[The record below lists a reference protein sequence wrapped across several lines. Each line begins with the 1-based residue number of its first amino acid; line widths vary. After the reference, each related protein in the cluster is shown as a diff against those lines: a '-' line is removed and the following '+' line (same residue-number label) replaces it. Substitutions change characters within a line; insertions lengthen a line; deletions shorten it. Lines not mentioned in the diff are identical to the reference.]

1 MIDKRLLSKRFS
13 EHAQTYDAYANVQ
26 KNMAK
31 QLVDLLPQKNT
42 NHKINILEIG
52 CGTGYLTRLLVKTF
66 PNATITAVDLAP
78 GMVEVAKGLTTED
91 RVRFLCTDI
100 EEMALNENYDL
111 IISNATFQWLNDLP
125 ATLENLCTRL
135 TANGS
140 LIFSTFG
147 IDTFQELHRSYEQ
160 AKEKLQLSMDS
171 SPGQTFYTLEE
182 LSQVCEAA
190 IPYLAAVPI
199 EITKIEKLELEYF
212 QTVRE
217 FFTSIKKI
225 GAANSNKENY
235 CQRPSFFRELINI
248 YDTEYRNDSG
258 VKATYH
264 CLYFKIE
271 KHEYS
276 ADNHLGLYII
286 PDGYIK

>member
-66 PNATITAVDLAP
+66 PNAAITAVDLAP
-78 GMVEVAKGLTTED
+78 GMVEVAKRLTKED
-91 RVRFLCTDI
+91 RVTFLCTDI

-111 IISNATFQWLNDLP
+111 IISNATFQWLNDIP
-125 ATLENLCTRL
+125 ATLEKLFTRL
-135 TANGS
+135 TAEGS

-147 IDTFQELHRSYEQ
+147 IDTFQELHSSYEQ

-190 IPYLAAVPI
+190 IPYSAAAPI

-235 CQRPSFFRELINI
+235 CQRPSLFRELINI
-248 YDTEYRNDSG
+248 YDTEFRNDSG

-264 CLYFKIE
+264 CLFFKIK
-271 KHEYS
+271 KHE
-276 ADNHLGLYII
+276 
-286 PDGYIK
+286 

>member
-13 EHAQTYDAYANVQ
+13 DRAKTYDAYANVQ

-42 NHKINILEIG
+42 YHKINILEIG

-66 PNATITAVDLAP
+66 PNAAITAVDIAP
-78 GMVEVAKGLTTED
+78 GMVEVAKGMTKED
-91 RVRFLCTDI
+91 RVTFLCTDI

-125 ATLENLCTRL
+125 ATLEKLCIRL
-135 TANGS
+135 TAEGS

-147 IDTFQELHRSYEQ
+147 IDTFQELHRSYEH

-190 IPYLAAVPI
+190 IPYPAAVPI
-199 EITKIEKLELEYF
+199 EITQIEKLELEYF

-248 YDTEYRNDSG
+248 YDTEYRNESG

-264 CLYFKIE
+264 CLFFKIK
-271 KHEYS
+271 KH
-276 ADNHLGLYII
+276 D
-286 PDGYIK
+286 

>member
-13 EHAQTYDAYANVQ
+13 EHAKTYDAYANVQ

-31 QLVDLLPQKNT
+31 QLVDLLPKKNA
-42 NHKINILEIG
+42 NHRINILEIG

-66 PNATITAVDLAP
+66 PNAAITAVDLAP
-78 GMVEVAKGLTTED
+78 GMVEVAKGLTKED
-91 RVRFLCTDI
+91 RVTFLCTDI

-125 ATLENLCTRL
+125 ATLEKLFTRL
-135 TANGS
+135 TAEGS

-190 IPYLAAVPI
+190 IPYSAASPI
-199 EITKIEKLELEYF
+199 
-212 QTVRE
+212 
-217 FFTSIKKI
+217 
-225 GAANSNKENY
+225 
-235 CQRPSFFRELINI
+235 
-248 YDTEYRNDSG
+248 
-258 VKATYH
+258 
-264 CLYFKIE
+264 
-271 KHEYS
+271 
-276 ADNHLGLYII
+276 
-286 PDGYIK
+286 

>member
-13 EHAQTYDAYANVQ
+13 EHAKTYDAYANVQ
-26 KNMAK
+26 KNMAR

-52 CGTGYLTRLLVKTF
+52 CGTGYLTRLLVKAF
-66 PNATITAVDLAP
+66 PNAAITAVDIAP
-78 GMVEVAKGLTTED
+78 GMVEVAKGMTKED
-91 RVRFLCTDI
+91 RVTFLCTDI
-100 EEMALNENYDL
+100 EEMALNENFDL

-125 ATLENLCTRL
+125 ATLEKLCIRL
-135 TANGS
+135 TAEGS

-147 IDTFQELHRSYEQ
+147 IDTFQELHMSYEQ
-160 AKEKLQLSMDS
+160 AKEKLQLSIDS
-171 SPGQTFYTLEE
+171 SPGQMFYTLEE
-182 LSQVCEAA
+182 LSQICEEALPFSSA
-190 IPYLAAVPI
+190 SPI
-199 EITKIEKLELEYF
+199 EITKMEKLELEYF

-235 CQRPSFFRELINI
+235 CQRPSLFRELINI
-248 YDTEYRNDSG
+248 YDTEYRDESG

-264 CLYFKIE
+264 CLCFKIK
-271 KHEYS
+271 KH
-276 ADNHLGLYII
+276 D
-286 PDGYIK
+286 

>member
-13 EHAQTYDAYANVQ
+13 EHAKTYDAYANVQ

-31 QLVDLLPQKNT
+31 QLVDLLPQKST
-42 NHKINILEIG
+42 NHKISILEIG

-66 PNATITAVDLAP
+66 PNAAVTAVDLAP
-78 GMVEVAKGLTTED
+78 GMVEVAKGMTDED
-91 RVRFLCTDI
+91 RVTFLCTDI
-100 EEMALNENYDL
+100 EEMVLNENYDL

-125 ATLENLCTRL
+125 ATLEKLCTRL
-135 TANGS
+135 TAEGS

-147 IDTFQELHRSYEQ
+147 VDTFKELHRSYEH
-160 AKEKLQLSMDS
+160 AKEKLQLSIDS
-171 SPGQTFYTLEE
+171 SPGQMFYTLEE
-182 LSQVCEAA
+182 LSKVCVEA
-190 IPYLAAVPI
+190 IPFSSAVPI
-199 EITKIEKLELEYF
+199 EITKNEKLEIEYF

-248 YDTEYRNDSG
+248 YETQYRNESG

-264 CLYFKIE
+264 CLFFKIE
-271 KHEYS
+271 KHDES
-276 ADNHLGLYII
+276 
-286 PDGYIK
+286 

>member
-13 EHAQTYDAYANVQ
+13 EHAKTYDAYANVQ

-31 QLVDLLPQKNT
+31 QLVDLLPKINT
-42 NHKINILEIG
+42 NHVINILEIG

-66 PNATITAVDLAP
+66 PNAAITAVDLAP
-78 GMVEVAKGLTTED
+78 GMVELAKRMTDEE
-91 RVRFLCTDI
+91 RVTFLCTDI

-125 ATLENLCTRL
+125 ATLEKLFTRL
-135 TANGS
+135 TAEGS

-147 IDTFQELHRSYEQ
+147 IDTFQELHLSYEQ
-160 AKEKLQLSMDS
+160 AKDKLQLAIDS
-171 SPGQTFYTLEE
+171 SPGQMFYSLEE
-182 LSQVCEAA
+182 LSKVCEEA
-190 IPYLAAVPI
+190 ISFTSAVPI
-199 EITKIEKLELEYF
+199 EITKMEKLELEYF

-225 GAANSNKENY
+225 GAANSNKEDY

-248 YDTEYRNDSG
+248 YDKEYRNELG

-264 CLYFKIE
+264 CLFFKIKKYDQSE
-271 KHEYS
+271 
-276 ADNHLGLYII
+276 DNSGIQAKY
-286 PDGYIK
+286 YT

>member
-13 EHAQTYDAYANVQ
+13 EHAKTYDAYANVQ

-66 PNATITAVDLAP
+66 PNAAITAVDLAP
-78 GMVEVAKGLTTED
+78 GMVEVAKGMTKED
-91 RVRFLCTDI
+91 RVTFLCTDI

-125 ATLENLCTRL
+125 ATLEKLCTRL
-135 TANGS
+135 TAEGS

-147 IDTFQELHRSYEQ
+147 IDTFQELHRSYEH

-171 SPGQTFYTLEE
+171 SPGQMFYTLEE

-190 IPYLAAVPI
+190 IPYPAAVPI

-235 CQRPSFFRELINI
+235 CQRPSFFRELMNI
-248 YDTEYRNDSG
+248 YEAEYRNESG

-264 CLYFKIE
+264 CLFLKME
-271 KHEYS
+271 KH
-276 ADNHLGLYII
+276 D
-286 PDGYIK
+286 